1 MFESRGRIHVHFSI
15 PFYAGDQLIR
25 TLRPIALSLRKTGI
39 SIPDPQKY
47 REVFSR
53 KVRGAEG
60 GVFMPLEVERMSET
74 LDESAE
80 LLVLSFNDFMSAPSD
95 IFAGGVI
102 YGEAHHRIEYLR
114 NLFPN
119 REMTLFFSAA
129 NPGAVMAAML
139 NSGAMNGDRAGKLA
153 HIRPLWSELTE
164 RIDLFHPDLP
174 VILWA
179 NEDTPVT
186 WPAIL
191 REVLD
196 LPENSAV
203 PGGLHMAGAVLD
215 GRAREDLG
223 SRISKD
229 LPKSELQMM
238 RLLSVFLWDNVDR
251 SRTEFEVDHA
261 GWDQETIDD
270 FTLIYE
276 QDLDSCLDLE
286 QVTVITLETMID
298 DRKEELVDA

>member
-1 MFESRGRIHVHFSI
+1 MFESQGRIHVHFSI

-25 TLRPIALSLRKTGI
+25 SLREIAPKMRKTGV
-39 SIPDPQKY
+39 SIPDPKDY
-47 REVFSR
+47 RDVFGR
-53 KVRGAEG
+53 KMRGAEG
-60 GVFMPLEVERMSET
+60 GVFMPLEAERMSEV

-80 LLVLSFNDFMSAPSD
+80 LLILSFNDFMAPAAEVFS
-95 IFAGGVI
+95 GGVI
-102 YGEAHHRIEYLR
+102 YADAHHRIEYLR

-139 NSGAMNGDRAGKLA
+139 NSGAMDSDRAEKLA
-153 HIRPLWSELTE
+153 QIRPLWSELSE
-164 RIDLFHPDLP
+164 RIDTFHPDLP

-186 WPAIL
+186 WPAVL

-215 GRAREDLG
+215 GRAREELG
-223 SRISKD
+223 VKIRKT

-238 RLLSVFLWDNVDR
+238 NLLSDFLWDHVDR
-251 SRTEFEVDHA
+251 SRTEFEVDHT
-261 GWDQETIDD
+261 GWDQEVIDD
-270 FTLIYE
+270 FALIYE
-276 QDLDSCLDLE
+276 QDLDSCLDFE
-286 QVTVITLETMID
+286 QVTLITLETMIEDRRD
-298 DRKEELVDA
+298 DMAA

>member
-1 MFESRGRIHVHFSI
+1 
-15 PFYAGDQLIR
+15 
-25 TLRPIALSLRKTGI
+25 
-39 SIPDPQKY
+39 
-47 REVFSR
+47 
-53 KVRGAEG
+53 
-60 GVFMPLEVERMSET
+60 
-74 LDESAE
+74 
-80 LLVLSFNDFMSAPSD
+80 
-95 IFAGGVI
+95 
-102 YGEAHHRIEYLR
+102 
-114 NLFPN
+114 
-119 REMTLFFSAA
+119 
-129 NPGAVMAAML
+129 MAAML
-139 NSGAMNGDRAGKLA
+139 NSGAMNGDRAEKLA

-203 PGGLHMAGAVLD
+203 HGGLHMAGAVLD